1 MKAQR
6 KFAQELQPKFVNK
19 TQPNEC
25 IFLINYN
32 LKLMNQSKFE
42 GNSCVTYSFHKVAKL
57 NIESIGN
64 SSQSTLPEAMQGRW
78 RDDILLKTSELNY
91 IIINIVFQ
99 NV

>member
-42 GNSCVTYSFHKVAKL
+42 GNSCVTYSFHKGAKL

-64 SSQSTLPEAMQGRW
+64 SSQSTTLPEAM
-78 RDDILLKTSELNY
+78 RDGGKE
-91 IIINIVFQ
+91 
-99 NV
+99 